1 MTEVLHSKQLG
12 HLSLLQ
18 QGNLQQ
24 LVLLLGG
31 CEDPQLSGEPTCTK
45 HTIVLSAQ
53 YMYILPFPI
62 LLYDVVAHHP
72 NSYLPGQEVYKF

>member
-1 MTEVLHSKQLG
+1 MPGKNHMTEVLHSKQLG

-53 YMYILPFPI
+53 YIPLTQLWCTPR
-62 LLYDVVAHHP
+62 
-72 NSYLPGQEVYKF
+72 YLVQF